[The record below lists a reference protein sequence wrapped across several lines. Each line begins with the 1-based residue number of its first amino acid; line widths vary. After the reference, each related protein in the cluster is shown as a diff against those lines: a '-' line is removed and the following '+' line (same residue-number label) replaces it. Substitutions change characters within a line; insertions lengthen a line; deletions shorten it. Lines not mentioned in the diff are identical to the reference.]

1 MIYSKKLTLKTDII
15 FLQVRKDVEGLGSS
29 YFLHD
34 DEGNMI
40 QATND
45 IGTIH
50 LAYDS
55 ENRPSVITYP
65 NGQQITYQFND
76 FQRRVALKE
85 SASGLN
91 LVYTYDRLY
100 RLAQVGR
107 VHQSGSVDVI
117 LKLEYNPQGLVSK
130 RILGN
135 GAYSEYLFYPKN
147 FNLLRLVNYF
157 PNGSVASYFE
167 YDYDDKG
174 RINQINTTTGNWRYK
189 YDAASQLI
197 EWKDPQGKVVRYT
210 YDKRKNREN
219 ESQKPGN
226 KTFYAANKVNQYT
239 TAGSYDI
246 GYDTN
251 GNVKER
257 TNRNQR
263 NDSVKFSF
271 SAEDNLLKADTPSK
285 R

>member
-1 MIYSKKLTLKTDII
+1 
-15 FLQVRKDVEGLGSS
+15 
-29 YFLHD
+29 
-34 DEGNMI
+34 MI

-45 IGTIH
+45 VGTIH

-55 ENRPSVITYP
+55 ENRPSIITYP

-85 SASGLN
+85 STSGLN
-91 LVYTYDRLY
+91 LVYTYDRFY

-167 YDYDDKG
+167 YNYDDKG

-210 YDKRKNREN
+210 YDKRKNRVY
-219 ESQKPGN
+219 ESQEPGN

-246 GYDTN
+246 RYDTD
-251 GNVKER
+251 GNMKDR

-263 NDSVKFSF
+263 NDSVKLWF
-271 SAEDNLLKADTPSK
+271 SAEDIVMQAETPSK

>member
-1 MIYSKKLTLKTDII
+1 
-15 FLQVRKDVEGLGSS
+15 
-29 YFLHD
+29 
-34 DEGNMI
+34 MI
-40 QATND
+40 QATNN

-50 LAYDS
+50 IAYDS

-65 NGQQITYQFND
+65 NGQRIAYQFNA

-91 LVYTYDRLY
+91 LVYTYDRFY

-107 VHQSGSVDVI
+107 VHQSGSLDVI
-117 LKLEYNPQGLVSK
+117 LKLEYNPQGKVSK

-135 GAYSEYLFYPKN
+135 GAYSEYFFYPKK
-147 FNLLRLVNYF
+147 FNLQRLVNYF
-157 PNGSVASYFE
+157 PNGSVTSYFE
-167 YDYDDKG
+167 YNYDDKG
-174 RINQINTTTGNWRYK
+174 RINQINTTAGNWRYK

-197 EWKDPQGKVVRYT
+197 EWTDPQGKVVRYT
-210 YDKRKNREN
+210 YDKRKNRVYI
-219 ESQKPGN
+219 SQNPGN
-226 KTFYAANKVNQYT
+226 KTFYAANKVNQYN

-246 GYDTN
+246 RYDTN
-251 GNVKER
+251 GNMKER

-271 SAEDNLLKADTPSK
+271 SAEDILLQAATPSI

>member
-1 MIYSKKLTLKTDII
+1 
-15 FLQVRKDVEGLGSS
+15 
-29 YFLHD
+29 
-34 DEGNMI
+34 MI

-50 LAYDS
+50 IAYDS

-65 NGQQITYQFND
+65 NGQRIAYQFND

-85 SASGLN
+85 PASGLN
-91 LVYTYDRLY
+91 LVYTYDRFY

-107 VHQSGSVDVI
+107 VHQSGSLHVI

-135 GAYSEYLFYPKN
+135 GAYSEYFFYPKN

-167 YDYDDKG
+167 YNYDNKG
-174 RINQINTTTGNWRYK
+174 RINQINTTTGNWRFK

-197 EWKDPQGKVVRYT
+197 EWKDPRGKVARYT
-210 YDKRKNREN
+210 YDKRKNRVYVSKE
-219 ESQKPGN
+219 PGN
-226 KTFYAANKVNQYT
+226 KTFYAANKVNQYN

-246 GYDTN
+246 KYDTN
-251 GNVKER
+251 GNMKER

-271 SAEDNLLKADTPSK
+271 SAEDILLQAQTPSK